1 VTWPAL
7 FAAFLA
13 CHLTGDLLLQT
24 NWQATTKQRGFSDA
38 AGRRALLSH
47 VGIYTLA
54 FVPAL
59 IWVGVARSPAAAV
72 GIAALIA
79 VSHLVVDDGRLL
91 SVWMRRVKHTTNPA
105 PSLSLMVDQSFH
117 IIFLLA
123 AAAIAAS

>member
-24 NWQATTKQRGFSDA
+24 EWQATTKGRGFSDG

-47 VGIYTLA
+47 LSTYTLM

-59 IWVGVARSPAAAV
+59 IWVGAERSPARAV
-72 GIAALIA
+72 GTAALIA
-79 VSHLVVDDGRLL
+79 VPHLGIDDGRLL
-91 SVWMRRVKHTTNPA
+91 SVWMRRVKHTANPA

-117 IIFLLA
+117 IVLLLA